1 MQTKGIHLDQA
12 PPLSIPLSFFLTAP
26 LAVATAG
33 ALMLWNG
40 WLLFLSHWHPLTLAL
55 THLCTLGFLTMVMMG
70 ALYQM
75 TPVVAGS
82 PVGRV
87 RLGHAVYVLWVG
99 GVITLCWGLARVQP
113 DVVYWAIVVLT
124 LALLLFVIPLG
135 TALLKAPSFDE
146 TVLGMCIAVAAL
158 LVAGIF
164 GLWMAHGYGGMGF
177 PGPRPL
183 WLQVHLSVALLGWV
197 GGADHRRL
205 VAGDSHVLSRRAPE
219 SRNEA
224 DDAGLVGGRRVDP
237 LRWFSPPVTS
247 GFWETTVNGRPGSPH
262 WARSRR

>member
-1 MQTKGIHLDQA
+1 MQTEGIRLDQA

-33 ALMLWNG
+33 ALLLWNG

-99 GVITLCWGLARVQP
+99 GVITLCWGLARVEP

-164 GLWMAHGYGGMGF
+164 GLWMAHGYGGMQI
-177 PGPRPL
+177 PGAAPP
-183 WLQVHLSVALLGWV
+183 VASGAPERGPAGLG
-197 GGADHRRL
+197 GRADHRRL

-219 SRNEA
+219 SRNQA
-224 DDAGLVGGRRVDP
+224 DDAGLVGGRRVGP
-237 LRWFSPPVTS
+237 RAGSHRQLLR
-247 GFWETTVNGRPGSPH
+247 
-262 WARSRR
+262 ASRR